1 MDLMMR
7 ELTVRM
13 KNSLGFFR
21 DESSGEKENRLI
33 KFRTRSLEVCGES
46 PQCSHHNLL

>member
-1 MDLMMR
+1 MTR

-13 KNSLGFFR
+13 KNSLGFFQ
-21 DESSGEKENRLI
+21 DESSGV
-33 KFRTRSLEVCGES
+33 EVCGES

>member
-1 MDLMMR
+1 MMR

-13 KNSLGFFR
+13 KNSLGFFQ